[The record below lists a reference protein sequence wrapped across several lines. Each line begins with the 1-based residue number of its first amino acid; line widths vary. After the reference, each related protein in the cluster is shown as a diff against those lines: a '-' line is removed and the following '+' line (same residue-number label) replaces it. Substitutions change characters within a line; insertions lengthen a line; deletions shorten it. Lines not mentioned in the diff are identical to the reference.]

1 MRTTH
6 RGAALLTAMLTVA
19 LVATL
24 ASAALWQ
31 QWRSLEIE
39 TAERARM
46 QSQWILNGALD
57 WARLILR
64 EDGRSAGAGG
74 SPGVDH
80 LAEPW
85 AVPLE
90 EARLSTF
97 LASSGTNNDALD
109 TTTTLSQTFLSG
121 NITDL
126 QSRLNVRNLVDGGK
140 VSQPAL
146 EAFTRLFLKLQ
157 IPIGELALLAENLRF
172 ALDTSKDNGNAG
184 LAPIMPQRVSQLVW
198 LGLSN
203 KSVTMLS
210 PYITLLPIA
219 TPVNVNT
226 ADVTVLAAAI
236 PRTDPAQAQRL
247 VSLRETRHF
256 RTMADVAAALGV
268 PETDL
273 AGAQL
278 TVGSQFFEI
287 HGQLRQD
294 KIVVQQQSVV
304 RRDGL
309 KVEVQWTT
317 RGPRWAT
324 TSPLQ

>member
-1 MRTTH
+1 
-6 RGAALLTAMLTVA
+6 MLTVA

-39 TAERARM
+39 SAERARM

-97 LASSGTNNDALD
+97 LASSGSNNDALD
-109 TTTTLSQTFLSG
+109 TSTTLSQTFLSG
-121 NITDL
+121 SITDL
-126 QSRLNVRNLVDGGK
+126 QSRLNVRNLVDKGK

-146 EAFTRLFLKLQ
+146 EAFTRLFVKLQ
-157 IPIGELALLAENLRF
+157 IPVGELALLAENLRF

-184 LAPIMPQRVSQLVW
+184 LAPLLPQRVSQLVW
-198 LGLSN
+198 LGLSA
-203 KSVTMLS
+203 KSVAVLS
-210 PYITLLPIA
+210 PYITVLPVA

-247 VSLRETRHF
+247 VTLRETRHF
-256 RTMADVAAALGV
+256 RFVADVATALGV
-268 PETDL
+268 PEANLTE
-273 AGAQL
+273 AQL
-278 TVGSQFFEI
+278 SVGSEFFEI

-304 RRDGL
+304 RRKDL
-309 KVEVQWTT
+309 NVEVLWTT

>member
-172 ALDTSKDNGNAG
+172 ALDISKDNGNAG

-256 RTMADVAAALGV
+256 RTVADVAIALGV

>member
-1 MRTTH
+1 MRTSH

-64 EDGRSAGAGG
+64 EDGRSVGAGG

-121 NITDL
+121 DITDL

-256 RTMADVAAALGV
+256 RTVADVATALGV

-304 RRDGL
+304 HRDGL
-309 KVEVQWTT
+309 KVEVLWTT